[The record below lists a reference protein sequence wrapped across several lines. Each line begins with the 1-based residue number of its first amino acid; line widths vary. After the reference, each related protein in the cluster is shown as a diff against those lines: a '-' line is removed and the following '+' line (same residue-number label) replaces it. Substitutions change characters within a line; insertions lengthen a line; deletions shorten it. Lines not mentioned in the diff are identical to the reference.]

1 MGRPRGYY
9 AKWNKSDRERQIFYD
24 STYMGNLE
32 NKAERLIDTEN
43 KVVVARDGVWELD
56 K

>member
-1 MGRPRGYY
+1 
-9 AKWNKSDRERQIFYD
+9 
-24 STYMGNLE
+24 MGNLE